1 MNLEG
6 FVGDFVNTKCIVVSN
21 TITTSIVSLSA
32 AALINAKAST
42 FSLTVSFY
50 LIIGDINS
58 MTKAH
63 NVLVF
68 L

>member
-6 FVGDFVNTKCIVVSN
+6 FVGDFVNTKCTVVSN
-21 TITTSIVSLSA
+21 TITTSIISLSA

-42 FSLTVSFY
+42 FSLTVSFC
-50 LIIGDINS
+50 LIIGDISS
-58 MTKAH
+58 MKKAY